1 MFSVTEIF
9 VPHKEQ
15 QAEGEPRLLL
25 SVLHKFY
32 LFFSDKLI
40 KIKPMIFYK
49 IYSFKSKQIF
59 HI

>member
-15 QAEGEPRLLL
+15 QAEGEPRLFL

-32 LFFSDKLI
+32 LFFYYNNSDCLK
-40 KIKPMIFYK
+40 KARKYG
-49 IYSFKSKQIF
+49 QITG
-59 HI
+59 

>member
-32 LFFSDKLI
+32 LFFLTNYKNQ
-40 KIKPMIFYK
+40 PMFSINLQ
-49 IYSFKSKQIF
+49 FKAKQIF

>member
-15 QAEGEPRLLL
+15 QAEGEPRPPL

-32 LFFSDKLI
+32 LFFLTNYKNQ
-40 KIKPMIFYK
+40 PMFSINLQ
-49 IYSFKSKQIF
+49 FKAKQIF

>member
-25 SVLHKFY
+25 SVLHNFY
-32 LFFSDKLI
+32 LYKNQ
-40 KIKPMIFYK
+40 PMISINLQF
-49 IYSFKSKQIF
+49 
-59 HI
+59 

>member
-15 QAEGEPRLLL
+15 QAKGEPRLLL

-32 LFFSDKLI
+32 LFFSDKL
-40 KIKPMIFYK
+40 
-49 IYSFKSKQIF
+49 
-59 HI
+59 

>member
-15 QAEGEPRLLL
+15 QAEGEPHPPL

-32 LFFSDKLI
+32 LFFLRNYKNQ
-40 KIKPMIFYK
+40 PMFSINLQ
-49 IYSFKSKQIF
+49 FKAKQIF

>member
-15 QAEGEPRLLL
+15 QAEGEPRPSL

-32 LFFSDKLI
+32 LFFLTANCNNKLDT
-40 KIKPMIFYK
+40 PW
-49 IYSFKSKQIF
+49 
-59 HI
+59 

>member
-32 LFFSDKLI
+32 LFFSDKLY
-40 KIKPMIFYK
+40 KSTDDFYK
-49 IYSFKSKQIF
+49 FTVLS
-59 HI
+59 

>member
-15 QAEGEPRLLL
+15 QSEGEPRLLL

-32 LFFSDKLI
+32 LFFLTNYKNQ
-40 KIKPMIFYK
+40 PMFSINL
-49 IYSFKSKQIF
+49 QL
-59 HI
+59 